1 MIFTLLLLG
10 IHWILCN
17 TTIAEGFKNDLPITM
32 YYKFIHCFTKTQKSK
47 SKSKTKTL
55 KSNPNENPKIKRNYE
70 NLEKK
75 GGRRKKEGIKKE
87 KEGKLKKV
95 GGLIQENHIGIY
107 NIYIH
112 NISININHYTIN
124 TMYNYTYNY

>member
-1 MIFTLLLLG
+1 MLLLG

-32 YYKFIHCFTKTQKSK
+32 YYIY
-47 SKSKTKTL
+47 TL
-55 KSNPNENPKIKRNYE
+55 LPTLSQPKSNPNENPKIKRNYE

-112 NISININHYTIN
+112 NISININNYTIN